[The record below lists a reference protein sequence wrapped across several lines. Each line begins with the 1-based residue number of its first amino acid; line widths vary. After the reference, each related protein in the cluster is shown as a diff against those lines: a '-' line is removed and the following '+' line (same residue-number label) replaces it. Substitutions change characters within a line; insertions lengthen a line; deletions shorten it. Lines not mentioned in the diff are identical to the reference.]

1 MSRSVGVLFLIVLVA
16 AVGGLYGQF
25 LWNPI
30 MFDDLPFFMVDHDGN
45 QPVSNYQFGLL
56 ELRSLPYATLA
67 WGKAWFGLDLW
78 HFRVENMVLH
88 LTVVTALY
96 FFLRALSQWVV
107 KSSAQPHLNP
117 DITAFFGALIFAIHP
132 VATYAAGYLVQR
144 SIVMAT
150 LFSVLAMLAY
160 LHGSLSSRRR
170 WLWVSVVCYYF
181 AVFSKEHAIML
192 PAVIFALGVL
202 VNTGWRVQLRKQWG
216 VFAAF
221 ALIALVVI
229 LAKKGMLGSV
239 YEIYG
244 GSLLQDANRDLAYP
258 LSVLTQAWL
267 FFKYAG
273 LWLAPNPDWMSIDMR
288 EPFAQEV
295 LSIYLV
301 AMLAFLAWGVTAVW
315 LLLQRG
321 RLGLLGFAMLFPW
334 LMFMTELSTV
344 RIQEQ
349 FVLYRSYLWAVGGF
363 VLVPV
368 FFTMVDRKVVTI
380 VLSVVAFAFFPIAME
395 RLSTMSH
402 PVLLWDDAEKL
413 VRGRSDLPGEFRI
426 YYNRGTELIKVDR
439 YDEAI
444 SDLKRAIELQADLA
458 PAYGNMGAAYLKK
471 HAWKEAADSFSQV
484 ISIAT
489 KTGERLDMRPYLGR
503 AMAYEE
509 MGEMDKA
516 WPDYAVSCEL
526 GKRGCEK
533 LGRGLKPSVSMTSS
547 HLP

>member
-1 MSRSVGVLFLIVLVA
+1 MRRNVGTLFLIILVA

-88 LTVVTALY
+88 LAVVVALY
-96 FFLRALSQWVV
+96 FFLRALSQWLL
-107 KSSAQPHLNP
+107 KSLDQAHLSSDVP
-117 DITAFFGALIFAIHP
+117 AFWGALIFAVHP
-132 VATYAAGYLVQR
+132 VATYATGYLVQR
-144 SIVMAT
+144 SILMAT
-150 LFSVLAMLAY
+150 LFGLMAMLAY
-160 LHGSLSSRRR
+160 VHGSLSGRKR
-170 WLWVSVVCYYF
+170 WLWVSVACYYF
-181 AVFSKEHAIML
+181 SVFSKEHAIML
-192 PAVIFALGVL
+192 PAVIFALGIL
-202 VNTGWRVQLRKQWG
+202 VNTDWREQLRKQWD

-221 ALIALVVI
+221 ALIALIVV

-244 GSLLQDANRDLAYP
+244 ASLLQESSRDLAYP

-288 EPFAQEV
+288 EPFAQDV
-295 LSIYLV
+295 LSLYLV
-301 AMLAFLAWGVTAVW
+301 AMLAFLAWGWLAVW
-315 LLLQRG
+315 LLFKRG

-334 LMFMTELSTV
+334 LMFMTEFSTV

-349 FVLYRSYLWAVGGF
+349 FVLYRSYIWAVGGF
-363 VLVPV
+363 VLIPV
-368 FFTMVDRKVVTI
+368 VFTLFDRKVVAF
-380 VLSVVAFAFFPIAME
+380 VLGIFAFAFFPIAME

-402 PVLLWDDAEKL
+402 PILLWDDAEKL

-439 YDEAI
+439 YDEAVN
-444 SDLKRAIELQADLA
+444 DLKRAIELQPDLT

-471 HAWKEAADSFSQV
+471 HAWKEAADAFSKV

-489 KTGERLDMRPYLGR
+489 RTGERLDMRPYLGR

-516 WPDYAVSCEL
+516 LLDYAVSCEL
-526 GKRGCEK
+526 AKRGCEK
-533 LGRGLKPSVSMTSS
+533 LGGGFKPSGSMTSS